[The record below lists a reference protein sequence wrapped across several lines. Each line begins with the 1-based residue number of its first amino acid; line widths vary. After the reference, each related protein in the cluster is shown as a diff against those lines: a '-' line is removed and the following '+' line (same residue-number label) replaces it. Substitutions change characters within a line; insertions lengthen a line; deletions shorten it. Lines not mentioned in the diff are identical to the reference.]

1 MRYDLENVNDDELI
15 DELGR
20 TMTKVSFFE
29 PEELES
35 VSLKEILQ
43 RIGTNAENYSRLVV
57 MTEDDYDSDADV
69 MNEISVRYHKK
80 WR

>member
-20 TMTKVSFFE
+20 TMIKVRFFE
-29 PEELES
+29 PEELLNLDLNDLLS
-35 VSLKEILQ
+35 SLKNED
-43 RIGTNAENYSRLVV
+43 RARLVI

-69 MNEISVRYHKK
+69 MNEVTSRYHKK